1 MGGPALRVREGNSGN
16 DYPES
21 DDNNAMGSVGISFG
35 SPTSGQGFDV
45 STTVSAIVANLQ
57 AVETPW
63 KNQLTSLQSQDTA
76 LTSIGTDLSSLSTAV
91 SALNDFNGVFSEKEG
106 SSSDT
111 SAIALT
117 SATSSAVAGSHTVVV
132 GNLAQTYSYAS
143 ASGAIATG
151 DTLTGTLSIGGQ
163 KITISDGTATDSDG
177 NKIPQNNTLAT
188 LASCINDGDYGVQ
201 ANVVTNSLGQ
211 SQLSLVSDTSG
222 AGGAV
227 AIDGSQLTDSAT
239 SVTGFSF
246 GAVQPGLDA
255 QFSVDGVQTTSASN
269 TVTDAI
275 PGVTMQL
282 LSVPTGSESVQVEIT
297 NNNSDVESA
306 VSTFVNAYNTVIGDL
321 NTQEGE
327 TSSGTSEPL
336 YGNPAIAN
344 LQEQLQ
350 QALTFTQSSGA
361 ITSLTQ
367 LGVTANNDGTLT
379 LDGSTLD
386 SALNSNFQDAMNFFQ
401 TSTGS
406 TSFGANMTTTL
417 GNLGNS
423 GPDGAIYLALQQ
435 DSSQETTLNTNITNE
450 NKNISTQQTQ
460 LTTELNEANYTL
472 QEIPEQ
478 LQSVNELYSA
488 ITGYDENPGG

>member
-1 MGGPALRVREGNSGN
+1 M
-16 DYPES
+16 DCPES

-63 KNQLTSLQSQDTA
+63 KNQLTSLQAQDTA
-76 LTSIGTDLSSLSTAV
+76 LTSMGTDLSSLSTAV

-111 SAIALT
+111 SVVALT
-117 SATSSAVAGSHTVVV
+117 SATSSAVAGSHTIVV
-132 GNLAQTYSYAS
+132 GELAETYSYAS
-143 ASGAIATG
+143 TSGAIGAN

-163 KITISDGTATDSDG
+163 QITISDGTTTDSDG
-177 NKIPQNNTLAT
+177 NTIPQNNTLST

-201 ANVVTNSLGQ
+201 ANVVTSSTGQ
-211 SQLSLVSDTSG
+211 SQLALLSDTSG

-227 AIDGSQLTDSAT
+227 TIDGSQLTDST
-239 SVTGFSF
+239 TGVTGFSF
-246 GAVQPGLDA
+246 GQVQPGQDA
-255 QFSVDGVQTTSASN
+255 QFSVDGINTTSSSN

-282 LSVPTGSESVQVEIT
+282 LSAAPTESVQVEIT

-306 VSTFVNAYNTVIGDL
+306 VSSFVSAYNTVIGDL
-321 NTQEGE
+321 NTQEGVD
-327 TSSGTSEPL
+327 SSGNPEPL
-336 YGNPAIAN
+336 YGNSAIAT

-350 QALTFTQSSGA
+350 ESLIFTQSSGA

-367 LGVTANNDGTLT
+367 LGITANNDGTLS

-386 SALNSNFQDAMNFFQ
+386 SALDSNFQDAMNFFQ
-401 TSTGS
+401 ASS
-406 TSFGANMTTTL
+406 SFTSFGANFTTAL
-417 GNLGNS
+417 SNLGNS

-435 DSSQETTLNTNITNE
+435 DSSQESSLNTNITNE
-450 NKNISTQQTQ
+450 NNAISTQQTQ

-472 QEIPEQ
+472 EEIPEQ